1 MTTELLWF
9 LGWSALLAA
18 LLFIPVSKM
27 VWTLAVRRQERKQQR
42 KLSEAEIHGELLRA
56 RFITFFLVL
65 IFSLLFNYN
74 LLRVQVSP

>member
-18 LLFIPVSKM
+18 LLFFPVSKM

-42 KLSEAEIHGELLRA
+42 KLSEAEIEGELQRA
-56 RFITFFLVL
+56 RFITFILVI

-74 LLRVQVSP
+74 LLRVQLSP